1 MTAEGFAQAD
11 AFMRQTQSRA
21 DRAERELNRYEEYN
35 PLIEEIEQNPRVA
48 NGVIDVLKGRNTPAG
63 ETGSGA
69 DTPPDLKIEVET
81 DEFGTATGKG
91 TVDMGALQE
100 WQRSIISEARQ
111 AGAQAAS
118 SALQTS
124 ERTKVMNEG
133 VKSFKDSHEE
143 LNDSQVKE
151 MLQMMKDLPPAEA
164 MELLYNGAKG
174 RLTGIDPAQA
184 ARQEGQD
191 EAFEQM
197 RRAESLGPAVGAM
210 PGGAEKPQN
219 FQQRMMAELKAVDQE
234 EDLQGVFDD

>member
-1 MTAEGFAQAD
+1 
-11 AFMRQTQSRA
+11 
-21 DRAERELNRYEEYN
+21 
-35 PLIEEIEQNPRVA
+35 
-48 NGVIDVLKGRNTPAG
+48 
-63 ETGSGA
+63 
-69 DTPPDLKIEVET
+69 
-81 DEFGTATGKG
+81 
-91 TVDMGALQE
+91 
-100 WQRSIISEARQ
+100 
-111 AGAQAAS
+111 
-118 SALQTS
+118 
-124 ERTKVMNEG
+124 
-133 VKSFKDSHEE
+133 
-143 LNDSQVKE
+143 